1 MTRATPKPLVR
12 RARADTD
19 VERAIDHYLGE
30 SADAALGFVDALEAA
45 YEHIRRAPATGSPRY
60 AHELNIPGLRFWAC
74 SRYPYLVFYLDRR
87 DRIEVWRVLHS
98 SRDIPQWL
106 QDEGAATP

>member
-1 MTRATPKPLVR
+1 VTRATLKPLVR

-19 VERAIDHYLGE
+19 VEGAIDHYHTE
-30 SADAALGFVDALEAA
+30 SAAVALGFVDALETV
-45 YEHIRRAPATGSPRY
+45 YEQIRRAPAAGSPRY
-60 AHELNIPGLRFWAC
+60 AHELNIPGLRFWPC

-87 DRIEVWRVLHS
+87 DRIEVWRVMHA

-106 QDEGAATP
+106 QDEGAG